1 MLIAHRGRRILGQL
15 MAEEEIHDHESGLGE
30 VQITVVVMP
39 GRLRATL
46 AKFLGVGR
54 VRARFVFGGLV
65 LAAAAAII
73 AVSLSSGRAGQPLG
87 PDALARQFAPRLN
100 CSRRTV
106 ISPDA
111 AYARVDL
118 DHAGPCGTFG
128 NQVTLV
134 LHRSQ
139 GAWAREFEASR
150 WTCPIRRLPQPVTIE
165 LQLCRSS
172 GDARS
177 PGAALSK
184 IPLDH

>member
-1 MLIAHRGRRILGQL
+1 
-15 MAEEEIHDHESGLGE
+15 MAEEEIPDHESGLGE
-30 VQITVVVMP
+30 VQITVVVVH

-54 VRARFVFGGLV
+54 VGAGFVFGALV
-65 LAAAAAII
+65 LGT
-73 AVSLSSGRAGQPLG
+73 AVAVIVAMSLSSGRAGRPLG
-87 PDALARQFAPRLN
+87 PDALARQFAPRSN

-106 ISPDA
+106 ISPDG

-139 GAWAREFEASR
+139 RAWAREFEASR

-165 LQLCRSS
+165 LQLCRSN
-172 GDARS
+172 GDAS
-177 PGAALSK
+177 TPGAALSK
-184 IPLDH
+184 IALDH

>member
-1 MLIAHRGRRILGQL
+1 
-15 MAEEEIHDHESGLGE
+15 MAEEEIPDHESELGE
-30 VQITVVVMP
+30 VQITVVVVP

-46 AKFLGVGR
+46 ARLFGVRR
-54 VRARFVFGGLV
+54 VRAGFVCGGLV
-65 LAAAAAII
+65 LTAAAMAGII
-73 AVSLSSGRAGQPLG
+73 AVSLSSGRAGRALG
-87 PDALARQFAPRLN
+87 PDALARQFAPRSN

-106 ISPDA
+106 ISPNG

-172 GDARS
+172 GDAGS

-184 IPLDH
+184 IALDH

>member
-1 MLIAHRGRRILGQL
+1 
-15 MAEEEIHDHESGLGE
+15 MAEEEIPDHESGLGE
-30 VQITVVVMP
+30 VQITVVVVP
-39 GRLRATL
+39 GRLRVTL

-54 VRARFVFGGLV
+54 VRAGFVFGGL
-65 LAAAAAII
+65 LLAGAAAAAII

-87 PDALARQFAPRLN
+87 PDVLAGQFAPRLN

-106 ISPDA
+106 ISPDG

-150 WTCPIRRLPQPVTIE
+150 WTCPIRRLPQPLTIE

-172 GDARS
+172 GDGGS

>member
-1 MLIAHRGRRILGQL
+1 
-15 MAEEEIHDHESGLGE
+15 MAEEEIPDHESGLGE
-30 VQITVVVMP
+30 VQITVVVVP

-54 VRARFVFGGLV
+54 VRAGFVFGGLV
-65 LAAAAAII
+65 LAAAVAAVI
-73 AVSLSSGRAGQPLG
+73 AVSLSSGRAGRPLG
-87 PDALARQFAPRLN
+87 PDALARQFAPRLS

-106 ISPDA
+106 TSPDG
-111 AYARVDL
+111 AYARVDF
-118 DHAGPCGTFG
+118 DHAGPCRTIG

-172 GDARS
+172 GDAGS

-184 IPLDH
+184 IALDH